1 MLLLGYTTILSSW
14 ATQSMYILLEGRM
27 TLALSMVICT
37 LIDLSQDRARL
48 QGVLTFEDGHGH
60 GNMCNKG
67 RPRC

>member
-1 MLLLGYTTILSSW
+1 
-14 ATQSMYILLEGRM
+14 M